1 LGAQE
6 DASKR
11 KEFQRRTDDDID
23 SFLSRSEFKKSA
35 QTAPEKVP
43 EKTTSTA
50 AKVQT
55 AEAKPD
61 QAEEPDQEEQ
71 IRAARTSRAEIEAY
85 QDIADLRKKA
95 HKFGHKAAKLFH
107 KYKALDAKAHKC
119 TAKAAA
125 FREKSDGRKQKASE
139 FREREKTFESEL
151 SGAATG
157 KTELSPE
164 AIRSKMADLERKAAK
179 QEEVARKNES
189 KAAAQ
194 TAKASKF
201 KTRSAK
207 FLEDSRYFESESKR
221 YAKRADNLEKAGA

>member
-6 DASKR
+6 DASKKR
-11 KEFQRRTDDDID
+11 EFQKRTDDDID
-23 SFLSRSEFKKSA
+23 SFLSRSEFKKTS
-35 QTAPEKVP
+35 QTAPEKTP
-43 EKTTSTA
+43 EKVPVAPVKAQA
-50 AKVQT
+50 AETKPQPP
-55 AEAKPD
+55 AEV
-61 QAEEPDQEEQ
+61 DQEEQ
-71 IRAARTSRAEIEAY
+71 IRAARTSRAESEAY
-85 QDIADLRKKA
+85 QDIAVLRKKA
-95 HKFGHKAAKLFH
+95 HHFGHKAAKLFH

-125 FREKSDGRKQKASE
+125 FREKSEGRKQKAVE

-164 AIRSKMADLERKAAK
+164 AIRSKMADLERKSAK

-201 KTRSAK
+201 RTRSAK

-221 YAKRADNLEKAGA
+221 YAKRADNLEKAGS